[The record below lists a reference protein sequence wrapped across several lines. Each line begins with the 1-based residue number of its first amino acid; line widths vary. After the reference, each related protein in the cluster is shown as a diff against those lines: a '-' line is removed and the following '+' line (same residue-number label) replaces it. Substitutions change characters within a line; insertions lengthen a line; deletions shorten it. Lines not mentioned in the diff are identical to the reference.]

1 MATIEERSLDIIN
14 QIESQLAEVSSI
26 DQLIE
31 VLDPVKNMIVELS
44 GNINSMTDLDTMKMA
59 KDKLMEFGAK
69 MQSFQVALQEEYDMY
84 KVKIQESR
92 AAFDASNKYGAALG
106 SSNDNGVSG

>member
-14 QIESQLAEVSSI
+14 QIESQLAEISSI

-31 VLDPVKNMIVELS
+31 VLDPVKTMIIELS

-92 AAFDASNKYGAALG
+92 AAFDASNKYGALG